1 MDLFEGYFAGKTT
14 DEVSA
19 WYAAS
24 CSDLNGRPLH
34 GTSDK
39 EEDAAKYDALTDEQ
53 KQELDSISGATM
65 SLSDPHGDILGAIE
79 KAWAAA
85 KDTSITVGQ

>member
-1 MDLFEGYFAGKTT
+1 ETA
-14 DEVSA
+14 
-19 WYAAS
+19 

-39 EEDAAKYDALTDEQ
+39 DEDVKKYEALTDQQ
-53 KQELDSISGATM
+53 KEELDGISGATM
-65 SLSDPHGDILGAIE
+65 SLRDAHGDLLGAIE

-85 KDTSITVGQ
+85 KDTNITIE